1 MKRTGTLFVALLTAA
16 LCVFVLASCSMDP
29 PPTVRI
35 NEAMSRNDTVFPDE
49 SGNYCDWIELY
60 NPTDAAVALEGWSLT
75 DDAAKPK
82 TFVFPA
88 YTLEPGQCLM
98 LFADK
103 SARLDPAAGVF
114 HLPFSI
120 SKDGESLRLFDE
132 KTHLVSVLHVPRME
146 PDRSFGIAEN
156 GSPAVLDVP
165 TPGVP
170 NDGTAVLPAEA
181 TALAEPEPEAP
192 KSTVR
197 LNEYSTSKTQTL
209 LTADGDFCAWVE
221 LYNPEETAVS
231 LQGFTLTDN
240 ENKPDKWVFPA
251 VTIGAKDYLVVLL
264 SGEDRAYDGT
274 GELHA
279 GFSLKGKEDALLLFD
294 AIGREIDRCKV
305 YPLRDNLSCGYTK
318 DGWRFFA
325 CATPGGKNNT
335 DAFPSVDSA
344 ALTDSKQL
352 VITEVAAVNTGT
364 KAPDGST
371 PDYVELYNASDT
383 AVSLKTYELSDSKQ
397 AERFFA
403 LPAVSL
409 QPHAYLVLWCSDTP
423 IKGAYTMDVGL
434 GRYGDTV
441 YLKNKQGVITD
452 ALTYRRLSAGQSCG
466 RVFGADS
473 APVYFASQTPG
484 KANDSPA
491 LKGALQNPAPSVSG
505 GYVKKGTALTI
516 AGPGKLFY
524 TLDGSVP
531 TKKSTPYTEPL
542 TIQKTTC
549 LRVRAFQN
557 GSLPSDIV
565 TATYLVEDA
574 HDLPVVCLS
583 TDSDNLYSESRG
595 IWADGKNKGSE
606 FPYVGANFWQDWERP
621 VHVEYWNARGVP
633 QLSFDAGIKVF
644 GQFSRALE
652 QKSVSIHLRDKYG
665 PDEVIYPFF
674 EDNDVNV
681 FSSFLLR
688 NSGQDFSSAHLRDA
702 FCAMVMKGQT
712 TVDIMDYRPVAVYVN
727 GVYHGIYDLREKI
740 NEEYLAAH
748 HGIDP
753 DRTDL
758 IKGNSRV
765 QSGSIDAYNK
775 LIAYIKAHD
784 TRKQEVY
791 DYLCTQID
799 IDELIE
805 YWMFESFFTNTDTG
819 NIRFW
824 RENTKNGKWRWIF
837 FDADW
842 AFYPTTYKRNYID
855 NYLDPQGHG
864 VGHAF
869 STTIMRN
876 LMKNTQFR
884 KRVLQLHKKH
894 LETTFDRDR
903 MLALFDGMVQQIDSE
918 MKRHCA
924 RWESVSYQSWQ
935 AAVKQ
940 LRTIVGEM
948 PALFRQKMIKSFS
961 MTQEEIAKYLP

>member
-1 MKRTGTLFVALLTAA
+1 MKRTLALFSALLLAA
-16 LCVFVLASCSMDP
+16 LVLFACASCTMEP
-29 PPTVRI
+29 PASVCI
-35 NEAMSRNDTVFPDE
+35 NEAMSGNDSVFPDE
-49 SGNYCDWIELY
+49 TGAYCDWIELY
-60 NPTDAAVALEGWSLT
+60 NPTDSTVDLAGWSLT

-82 TFVFPA
+82 AFVFPA
-88 YTLEPGQCLM
+88 YTLEPGQYLM

-103 SARLDPAAGVF
+103 TSRIDPSSGVF

-120 SKDGESLRLFDE
+120 SKDGESLRLFDD
-132 KTHLVSVLHVPRME
+132 KTHLVSVLHVPRLS
-146 PDRSFGIAEN
+146 RNQSFGL
-156 GSPAVLDVP
+156 GPDGKPAVLDTP
-165 TPGVP
+165 TPGAP
-170 NDGTAVLPAEA
+170 NDGSVALPMEEPVPV
-181 TALAEPEPEAP
+181 TEPEPP
-192 KSTVR
+192 KTTVR

-231 LQGFTLTDN
+231 LQGFTLSDN
-240 ENKPDKWVFPA
+240 ENKPDKWAFPN
-251 VTIGAKDYLVVLL
+251 VTIDAKSYLVVLL
-264 SGEDRAYDGT
+264 SGEDKAYDGT

-279 GFSLKGKEDALLLFD
+279 NFSLNGKEDVLLLSD
-294 AIGREIDRCKV
+294 ALGRAIDRCKV
-305 YPLRDNLSCGYTK
+305 YPLRDNLSCGRTK

-325 CATPGGKNNT
+325 CATPGAKNST
-335 DAFPSVDSA
+335 DAFDSVDSA

-352 VITEVAAVNTGT
+352 VITELAAVNTGA

-383 AVSLKTYELSDSKQ
+383 PVSLKTYQLSDSKQ

-403 LPAVSL
+403 LPDVTL
-409 QPHAYLVLWCSDTP
+409 QPHSYLVLWCSDAP
-423 IKGAYTMDVGL
+423 VKGAYTIDIGL

-441 YLKNKQGVITD
+441 YLKNRHGVIAD
-452 ALTYRRLSAGQSCG
+452 SLTYRRLSAGQSCG
-466 RVFGADS
+466 RVLGADS

-484 KANDSPA
+484 KANDTPA
-491 LKGALQNPAPSVSG
+491 LRGAIQNPVLSIPG
-505 GYVKKGTALTI
+505 GYVKKGTALTLS
-516 AGPGKLFY
+516 GPGRLYY
-524 TLDGSVP
+524 TLDGSVS
-531 TKKSTPYTEPL
+531 TKKSTPYTEPIKL
-542 TIQKTTC
+542 KKTTC
-549 LRVRAFQN
+549 LRVRAYQS
-557 GSLPSDIV
+557 GALPSDVV
-565 TATYLVEDA
+565 TATYLVEQK

-621 VHVEYWNARGVP
+621 VHVEYWNEQGVP

-665 PDEVIYPFF
+665 PGEIVYPFF
-674 EDNDVNV
+674 ENNDVNV

-712 TVDIMDYRPVAVYVN
+712 SVDIMDYRPVAVYVN

-740 NEEYLAAH
+740 DEDYLAAH
-748 HGIDP
+748 HGADP
-753 DRTDL
+753 DKTDL
-758 IKGNSRV
+758 IKGNSNV
-765 QSGSIDAYNK
+765 QNGSIDAYNK
-775 LIAYIKAHD
+775 LIAYIKSHD

-824 RENTKNGKWRWIF
+824 RENTKSGKWRWIF

-869 STTIMRN
+869 STTVMRN
-876 LMKNTQFR
+876 LMKNPQFR

-894 LETTFDRDR
+894 LATTFDRDR
-903 MLALFDGMVQQIDSE
+903 MLQIFDDMVREIDSE

-924 RWESVSYQSWQ
+924 RWNSVSYNGWQS
-935 AAVKQ
+935 AVKQ

-961 MTQEEIAKYLP
+961 MSQEEIDRYLP